1 MSQAVPFFRGTAFL
15 YPKRGDSV
23 KLSPEFTS
31 DLSSPSVYATADVYI
46 LDNPFSIDR
55 SYAYY
60 IPADMTDEVTEG
72 AFVTVPFGRSNRKQL
87 GLVVAVHAPLAAG
100 TPEELAAAAGS
111 LHETKPIA
119 AVCTERLTLSDE
131 QLALCRYLKEQTL
144 CTMGEAVRTVVPA
157 GAMVKLTEMYISLVD
172 TPEALPQSLKEE
184 ERAVMEALILSKKL
198 PFRSLRHR
206 FGTTVREPL
215 SRLLIQGLIKKEMLL
230 KQPAPPSEK
239 QYILAIS
246 REDAQKLLDNTPS
259 VKPKL
264 QSEKQKAVL
273 RALLASDQPMSQRE
287 LCEASGAG
295 KTQFDALVSKEILR
309 EQTVVSLPFS
319 LGIPTDIQP
328 TVRTPHNL
336 NEEQAKAFETLCALA
351 DTEEPK
357 AALLH
362 GVTGSGKTCV
372 MLEMIDRM
380 LDKGKGVIV
389 LLPEIS
395 LTPQMLSIFHA
406 RYGTQVAVI
415 HSGLSNGERQASYLR
430 ILSGDARVAI
440 GTRSAVFAPVQNL
453 GMIIMD
459 EEQEH
464 TYKSDMN
471 PKYHARDIARYRCAV
486 SSALLLLASA
496 TPSLESYYKAKEG
509 KYTLIT
515 MKQRYGKGGLPRVE
529 IVDMRGE
536 AMLGNSTPL
545 SQRLSEM
552 LTETHAAGNQSVL
565 FLNRRGYS
573 TRLVCRSCGKAVI
586 CPHCSVAMNY
596 HIRGNDYS
604 DGELVCHWCGTRRRS
619 VSVCPDCGSPH
630 LTRMGYGTQRLE
642 QELSSL
648 LPKAK
653 VMRMDAD
660 TTTSKT
666 AYHDLLGSFRNREAD
681 ILMGTQMVTKGHDF
695 PDVTLVGVL
704 LADASLYLDD
714 YRASER
720 TFSMLTQ
727 VIGRAGR
734 GDRPGLAVI
743 QTMNPDHEV
752 IRGACRQEYEAFYE
766 QEIQLRR
773 LLVFPPFCDIVLLT
787 LTSPDEKELQKASLR
802 LAEELTSMTT
812 GDYSDVP
819 VVSFGP
825 FEAPVYRVE
834 NIYRMRMVV
843 KCRLN
848 KRSRGMFAEL
858 LGKFS
863 SARKNREQPMLSV
876 DFNPSG
882 I

>member
-1 MSQAVPFFRGTAFL
+1 MNTKP
-15 YPKRGDSV
+15 
-23 KLSPEFTS
+23 SPQLITE
-31 DLSSPSVYATADVYI
+31 LSSPSVYATADVYI
-46 LDNPFSIDR
+46 LDNPFAIDR
-55 SYAYY
+55 PYAYY
-60 IPADMTDEVTEG
+60 IPTDITEEVTEG
-72 AFVTVPFGRSNRKQL
+72 RFVTVPFGRSNRKQI
-87 GLVVAVHAPLAAG
+87 GLVVAVRTPLYEG

-111 LHETKPIA
+111 LHETKPIT

-144 CTMGEAVRTVVPA
+144 CTMGEAVRTVVPS
-157 GAMVKLTEMYISLVD
+157 GAMVKLTEMYIPQADSS
-172 TPEALPQSLKEE
+172 EALPANLHED

-198 PFRSLRHR
+198 PFHSLRHR
-206 FGTTVREPL
+206 FGSQIRSVL
-215 SRLLIQGLIKKEMLL
+215 SKLTARGLLRTEMQL
-230 KQPAPPSEK
+230 KQPTLPSEK
-239 QYILAIS
+239 RYILTIPP
-246 REDAQKLLDNTPS
+246 EDAQKLLDKIPTA
-259 VKPKL
+259 KPKL
-264 QSEKQKAVL
+264 QSEKQKAVV
-273 RALLASDQPMSQRE
+273 RALLSCNQPMSQRE

-295 KTQFDALVSKEILR
+295 KTQFDALVAKEILK
-309 EQTVVSLPFS
+309 EETVVSLPFS
-319 LGIPTDIQP
+319 LGIPADIQP
-328 TVRTPHNL
+328 TARTPHAL
-336 NEEQAKAFETLCALA
+336 NEEQSKAFETLCALA
-351 DTEEPK
+351 DTGEPK
-357 AALLH
+357 AALLY

-380 LDKGKGVIV
+380 LEKDKGVIV

-415 HSGLSNGERQASYLR
+415 HSGLSGGERQSSYLR
-430 ILSGDARVAI
+430 ILCGDARVVV
-440 GTRSAVFAPVQNL
+440 GTRSAVFAPVRNL

-496 TPSLESYYKAKEG
+496 TPSLESYHKAMEG

-536 AMLGNSTPL
+536 AMLGNTTPL

-552 LTETHAAGNQSVL
+552 LTENHAEGNQSVL

-573 TRLVCRSCGKAVI
+573 TRLVCRSCGKAVT

-619 VSVCPDCGSPH
+619 VSVCPECGSPH

-648 LPKAK
+648 LPDAK
-653 VMRMDAD
+653 IMRMDAD
-660 TTTSKT
+660 TTASKT

-714 YRASER
+714 YRAAER

-743 QTMNPDHEV
+743 QTMNPDHEI

-766 QEIQLRR
+766 QEIKLRR
-773 LLVFPPFCDIVLLT
+773 LLVFPPFCDITLLT

-802 LAEELTSMTT
+802 LSEELTALTS
-812 GDYSDVP
+812 GEYSDVP

-834 NIYRMRMVV
+834 NIYRMRMVI

-848 KRSRGMFAEL
+848 KRSRQMFAEL
-858 LGKFS
+858 LSKFS
-863 SARKNREQPMLSV
+863 SARKNAGQPMLSV